1 MVIMGD
7 LQGHRTDNKTLIM
20 RIGGLCRMRET
31 GKDRMVAEAGVRR
44 MKGGWGG
51 RLVWR
56 ELSSVVSFD
65 LEENYL
71 QLLIKHACF
80 KISRHEQFKSG
91 LYVITLSLHL
101 NM

>member
-1 MVIMGD
+1 MQDEGD
-7 LQGHRTDNKTLIM
+7 WQGQD
-20 RIGGLCRMRET
+20 GG
-31 GKDRMVAEAGVRR
+31 
-44 MKGGWGG
+44 GGWCEKNEGGGG